1 MSNNEAFQN
10 AYNQMQEALKN
21 GKLRRELQGRRSA
34 DNQQR
39 ALAERE
45 IGYDDRGRKIPRP
58 MFLRPEDIAK
68 GVDYDVE
75 KVLYTTL
82 GQQKGE
88 PPRRITRDDILAFQD
103 NILLLKDQYKKG
115 ITVQNIINLSLQDDI
130 DRANQQIYMSVP
142 ISRKSGLVHF
152 LTNAGPDSKV
162 QNHHVEVEFANF
174 NSVVFDIKKEAVN
187 TVKNRL
193 GNGKIKFECDCER
206 HTFWYRYMATIG
218 GYGLGRQEGGF
229 PKVRNPH
236 LSGVACKHVL
246 RVAQWIISPAGIQY
260 LKKQVEADRKKQVGA
275 RYKQTDAQINEQLN
289 KQLADLETGT
299 TKPIVSNI
307 QKAEQE
313 MMRRAEKVAKKHFA
327 KQLKEIKALENKMHK
342 LAVQAQLE
350 AVLQTLSKD
359 KQTQAKRMADLW
371 VRNEITQA
379 DFDIYMRGLNA
390 K

>member
-21 GKLRRELQGRRSA
+21 GKLRRDLQGRRSA

-45 IGYDDRGRKIPRP
+45 IEYDDRGRKIPRP
-58 MFLRPEDIAK
+58 MFLRPEDIAQ

-142 ISRKSGLVHF
+142 LSRKSGLVHF
-152 LTNAGPDSKV
+152 LTNAGPESKV

-174 NSVVFDIKKEAVN
+174 GSVVFDIKKEAVN

-193 GNGKIKFECDCER
+193 ANGKIKFECDCER
-206 HTFWYRYMATIG
+206 HTYWFRYMATIG

-359 KQTQAKRMADLW
+359 KRTQAKRMADLW

>member
-1 MSNNEAFQN
+1 
-10 AYNQMQEALKN
+10 MQDALKN

-45 IGYDDRGRKIPRP
+45 IEYDDRGRKIPRP
-58 MFLRPEDIAK
+58 MFLRPEDIAQ

-142 ISRKSGLVHF
+142 LSRKSGLVHF
-152 LTNAGPDSKV
+152 LTNAGPESKV

-174 NSVVFDIKKEAVN
+174 GSVVFDIKKEAVN
-187 TVKNRL
+187 TVKNRIA
-193 GNGKIKFECDCER
+193 NGKLKFECDCER
-206 HTFWYRYMATIG
+206 HTFWFRYMATIG

-327 KQLKEIKALENKMHK
+327 KQLKELKALENKMHK
-342 LAVQAQLE
+342 LSVQAQLE
-350 AVLQTLSKD
+350 AVLHTLSKE

-371 VRNEITQA
+371 VRNEITQD

>member
-1 MSNNEAFQN
+1 
-10 AYNQMQEALKN
+10 MQEALKH
-21 GKLRRELQGRRSA
+21 GRLRRDVQGRRSA

-39 ALAERE
+39 TLAERE
-45 IGYDDRGRKIPRP
+45 IEYDDRGRKIPRP

-115 ITVQNIINLSLQDDI
+115 ITVQNIINLSMQDDI
-130 DRANQQIYMSVP
+130 DRANQQIHLAVP

-174 NSVVFDIKKEAVN
+174 GSVVFDIKKEAVN
-187 TVKNRL
+187 TVKNRIA
-193 GNGKIKFECDCER
+193 NGKLKFECDCER
-206 HTFWYRYMATIG
+206 HTFWFRYMATIG

-289 KQLADLETGT
+289 KQMSDLENGT
-299 TKPIVSNI
+299 TKQIVGNI

-327 KQLKEIKALENKMHK
+327 KQLKELKALENKMHK
-342 LAVQAQLE
+342 LSVQAQLE
-350 AVLQTLSKD
+350 AVLHTLSKE

-371 VRNEITQA
+371 VRNEITQD

>member
-1 MSNNEAFQN
+1 MAIDDNFQQ
-10 AYNQMQEALKN
+10 AYKQMQSALQN
-21 GKLRRELQGRRSA
+21 GRLRRDLQGRRSE
-34 DNQQR
+34 DNKQR
-39 ALAERE
+39 AFAERE
-45 IGYDDRGRKIPRP
+45 IEYDDRGRKIPRP

-68 GVDYDVE
+68 GQDYDVE
-75 KVLYTTL
+75 KVLFTTL
-82 GQQKGE
+82 GQQKGDR
-88 PPRRITRDDILAFQD
+88 PRRITRDDILAFQD

-115 ITVQNIINLSLQDDI
+115 ITIQNITNLSLADDI
-130 DRANQQIYMSVP
+130 DRANEQIYLAVP

-152 LTNAGPDSKV
+152 LTNAGPNSKV
-162 QNHHVEVEFANF
+162 QNHHVEVEFSNF
-174 NSVVFDIKKEAVN
+174 NSVVFDIKKEAIS

-193 GNGKIKFECDCER
+193 ANGKIRFECDCER

-246 RVAQWIISPAGIQY
+246 RVAKWITSPAGIQY

-275 RYKQTDAQINEQLN
+275 RYKLSDAQIQEQIN
-289 KQLADLETGT
+289 QQVKDLESGMS
-299 TKPIVSNI
+299 KPIVGNV

-327 KQLKEIKALENKMHK
+327 KQLKELKDLENKLHK
-342 LAVQAQLE
+342 VTVQAQLE
-350 AVLQTLSKD
+350 AVLHTLNKD
-359 KQTQAKRMADLW
+359 KQTQARRMADLW
-371 VRNEITQA
+371 VRNEITQQ

>member
-1 MSNNEAFQN
+1 
-10 AYNQMQEALKN
+10 MQEALKH
-21 GKLRRELQGRRSA
+21 GRLRRDVQGRRSA

-45 IGYDDRGRKIPRP
+45 IEYDDRGRKIPRP
-58 MFLRPEDIAK
+58 MFLRPEDIAQ
-68 GVDYDVE
+68 GEEYDAE
-75 KVLYTTL
+75 RALYTTL
-82 GQQKGE
+82 GLKKGE
-88 PPRRITRDDILAFQD
+88 PVRKITRDDILAFQD

-142 ISRKSGLVHF
+142 LSRKGGLVHF

-174 NSVVFDIKKEAVN
+174 GSVVFDIKKEAIN

-193 GNGKIKFECDCER
+193 ANGKIKFECDCER
-206 HTFWYRYMATIG
+206 HTYWFRYMATIG

-246 RVAQWIISPAGIQY
+246 RVAHWIISPAGIQY

-275 RYKQTDAQINEQLN
+275 RYKQTEAQINDQLN
-289 KQLADLETGT
+289 KQKTDLDSGT
-299 TKPIVSNI
+299 TKQIVGNI

-313 MMRRAEKVAKKHFA
+313 MLRRAAKVDREHHKKEAKMKTD
-327 KQLKEIKALENKMHK
+327 LKKASI
-342 LAVQAQLE
+342 QAQLD
-350 AVLQTLSKD
+350 AVLPAFPKNQQQEIRKTVD
-359 KQTQAKRMADLW
+359 MWAKGKMSDFS
-371 VRNEITQA
+371 
-379 DFDIYMRGLNA
+379 FDIFMRGLNA

>member
-1 MSNNEAFQN
+1 
-10 AYNQMQEALKN
+10 MQDALKN

-45 IGYDDRGRKIPRP
+45 IEYDDRGRKIPRP
-58 MFLRPEDIAK
+58 MFLRPEDIAQ

-142 ISRKSGLVHF
+142 LSRKSGLVHF
-152 LTNAGPDSKV
+152 LTNAGPESKV

-174 NSVVFDIKKEAVN
+174 GSVVFDIKKEAVN
-187 TVKNRL
+187 TVKNRIA
-193 GNGKIKFECDCER
+193 NGKIKFECDCER
-206 HTFWYRYMATIG
+206 HTFWFRYMATIG

-359 KQTQAKRMADLW
+359 KRTQAKRMADLW

>member
-45 IGYDDRGRKIPRP
+45 IEYDDRGRKIPRP
-58 MFLRPEDIAK
+58 MFLRPEDIAQ

-142 ISRKSGLVHF
+142 LSRKSGLVHF

-174 NSVVFDIKKEAVN
+174 GSVVFDIKKEAVN
-187 TVKNRL
+187 TVKNRIA
-193 GNGKIKFECDCER
+193 NGKIKFECDCER
-206 HTFWYRYMATIG
+206 HTFWFRYMATIG

-359 KQTQAKRMADLW
+359 KRTQAKRMADLW